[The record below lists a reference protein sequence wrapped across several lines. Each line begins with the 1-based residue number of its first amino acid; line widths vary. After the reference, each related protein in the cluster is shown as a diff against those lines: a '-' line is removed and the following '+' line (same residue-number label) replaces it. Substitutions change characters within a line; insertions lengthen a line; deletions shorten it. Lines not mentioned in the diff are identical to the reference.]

1 MTKYIITAKKLF
13 NNINDFIVLDCRAE
27 LGNPGWGHT
36 EYLKE
41 HISGSYFVDG
51 ETKLSEPVSE
61 HGGRHPMPDLEKLR
75 KYFESIGI
83 SDSSKVA
90 AHGLYSGRAVF
101 ILRLFGIEASL
112 IGGSFEFLKSI
123 GFPVDAKI
131 PHDIKGKIT
140 RPPYIELIRDKEYVK
155 ARIDDP
161 SVQLIDSRS
170 PERFQGITEPI
181 DKIAGHI
188 PGAVNFLW
196 EQIKDTNGE
205 FLPIE
210 KIRELYS
217 FVDPSKEIIIY
228 CGSGVTACYNW
239 IGLKHIGIDSS
250 IYAGSWSDWISYE
263 DTPKVIKKK

>member
-1 MTKYIITAKKLF
+1 MTKYIITAKELLD
-13 NNINDFIVLDCRAE
+13 NINDFIILDCRAE
-27 LGNPGWGHT
+27 LGNPGWGNK

-41 HISGSYFVDG
+41 HISGSYFADG

-75 KYFESIGI
+75 VYFESSGI
-83 SDSSKVA
+83 SDNSKVA

-112 IGGSFEFLKSI
+112 IGGTFEFLRSL

-131 PHDIKGKIT
+131 PVPARGKIT
-140 RPPYIELIRDKEYVK
+140 GSPHKELIRDKDFVK
-155 ARIDDP
+155 AKINDP
-161 SVQLIDSRS
+161 SVLLIDSKS
-170 PERFQGITEPI
+170 PERFNGTVEPI

-196 EQIKDTNGE
+196 EQIKDANGK
-205 FLPIE
+205 FLPVE

-263 DTPKVIKKK
+263 DTPKVIK